1 MKAWMGPAVGL
12 PSLPQACVLR
22 LWFVLDRLMAPSSG
36 QLRLV
41 VFNLDK
47 QLMLES
53 LPRGANG
60 RVLPQ
65 RILLK
70 IYLFTFLV

>member
-22 LWFVLDRLMAPSSG
+22 VWFVLDRLMAPSSG

-47 QLMLES
+47 QLKLES
-53 LPRGANG
+53 LPRAKG
-60 RVLPQ
+60 RLLPQ